1 MENLT
6 NGILMI
12 SEEHVDYIKAIAG
25 EFPYQPTT
33 INAAGEEVPNTES
46 PLYGQSYR
54 RFAYSIGGKDQV
66 FIADVRDKFCA
77 QYDAETLWTVR
88 LTVNEAGQLSNP
100 IGLTTARAEKTAMTK
115 RKLNAIAN
123 APLSTEAV
131 TDDLMADITNNSI
144 G

>member
-1 MENLT
+1 MENLE

-25 EFPYQPTT
+25 EFDYKPTT
-33 INAAGEEVPNTES
+33 INDAGEEVANTES
-46 PLYGQSYR
+46 PLYGQKYR
-54 RFAYSIGGKDQV
+54 RFAYSIAGKDQV

-88 LTVNEAGQLSNP
+88 LTVNESGQLSNP

-115 RKLNAIAN
+115 RKLNAIEN
-123 APLSTEAV
+123 APLTTAPVSE
-131 TDDLMADITNNSI
+131 DLMAELTNSSI

>member
-1 MENLT
+1 MENLE

-25 EFPYQPTT
+25 EFDYKPT
-33 INAAGEEVPNTES
+33 IVDASGEEVVNTES
-46 PLYGQSYR
+46 PLYRQKYR

-100 IGLTTARAEKTAMTK
+100 IGLTTARAEKTALTK
-115 RKLNAIAN
+115 RKLNVIAN

-131 TDDLMADITNNSI
+131 GEDLLSDITNGSI

>member
-1 MENLT
+1 MENLE

-25 EFPYQPTT
+25 EFPYKPTIT
-33 INAAGEEVPNTES
+33 NEAGEEVANTES
-46 PLYGQSYR
+46 PLYLQKYR

-77 QYDAETLWTVR
+77 QYDAESLWTVR
-88 LTVNEAGQLSNP
+88 LTVNEEGQLSNP

-115 RKLNAIAN
+115 RKLNVIAN

-131 TDDLMADITNNSI
+131 KEDLLADITNSSI

>member
-1 MENLT
+1 MENLE

-25 EFPYQPTT
+25 DFPYLPTT
-33 INAAGEEVPNTES
+33 EDENGIKVPNKES
-46 PLYGQSYR
+46 PLYNQRYR

-77 QYDAETLWTVR
+77 QYDAEALWTVR
-88 LTVNEAGQLSNP
+88 LTSNEEGQLSNP
-100 IGLTTARAEKTAMTK
+100 IGLTTARAEKTATTK
-115 RKLNAIAN
+115 RKLNVIAN
-123 APLSTEAV
+123 APLSTDAV
-131 TDDLMADITNNSI
+131 KEDLLADITNSSI

>member
-1 MENLT
+1 MENLE

-25 EFPYQPTT
+25 EFDYKPT
-33 INAAGEEVPNTES
+33 IVDASGEEVVNTES
-46 PLYGQSYR
+46 PLYRQKYR

-77 QYDAETLWTVR
+77 QYDAESLWTVR

-100 IGLTTARAEKTAMTK
+100 IGLTTARAEKTALTK
-115 RKLNAIAN
+115 RKLNVIAN
-123 APLSTEAV
+123 APMSTEAV
-131 TDDLMADITNNSI
+131 SEDLMADITNSSI